1 MLLILLKDVKASM
14 EIKSNQKKIMESNN
28 NKDNNKT
35 IHKGKVWRYN
45 ITLYYYITLFYI

>member
-1 MLLILLKDVKASM
+1 
-14 EIKSNQKKIMESNN
+14 MESNN

-45 ITLYYYITLFYI
+45 ILYYYITLFYI